1 MKCVISNPRGE
12 AVREVNLLD
21 TMQLQAGLPAV
32 PGGAGLSGGRQPWLH
47 GQSGPPGT
55 APRAE
60 VVCLK
65 EHLENGGEKV
75 DLPAA
80 LGGQPQARGYK
91 DLCLQAA
98 IPLTSRRG
106 SAHSGSGYGSL
117 ACCIF

>member
-1 MKCVISNPRGE
+1 MKCVISNPRGG

-21 TMQLQAGLPAV
+21 TTQLQAGLPAA
-32 PGGAGLSGGRQPWLH
+32 PGGAGLSRGRQPWLH
-47 GQSGPPGT
+47 RCEQT
-55 APRAE
+55 AGHGPRAE
-60 VVCLK
+60 TVCVK
-65 EHLENGGEKV
+65 ERLENGGEKV

-80 LGGQPQARGYK
+80 LDGQPQARGYK

-106 SAHSGSGYGSL
+106 SGHAGPRYGSL